1 MTLSEMTAQGGA
13 GDAGMVL
20 TTDSGAWEAHVPEE
34 PVQVT
39 VNGRDL
45 SDAGPI
51 LVANGSV
58 LVPAPPVLRELGAT
72 WDRDTEGQTVT
83 VTSLRGTFRFRLNS
97 PLVSWDDREVRV
109 DVPPMLYHDTPLIP
123 AQALARAAGARLE
136 DQPLP
141 RALHFTSLGN

>member
-1 MTLSEMTAQGGA
+1 
-13 GDAGMVL
+13 
-20 TTDSGAWEAHVPEE
+20 VPEE

-45 SDAGPI
+45 SDAGLI

-58 LVPAPPVLRELGAT
+58 LVPAPAILQELGAT
-72 WDRDTEGQTVT
+72 WDWDTEGQTVT

-97 PLVSWDDREVRV
+97 PLVAWDGREVRV

-123 AQALARAAGARLE
+123 AQALARAAGARLDE
-136 DQPLP
+136 QPSP
-141 RALHFTSLGN
+141 RALHFVSVGN